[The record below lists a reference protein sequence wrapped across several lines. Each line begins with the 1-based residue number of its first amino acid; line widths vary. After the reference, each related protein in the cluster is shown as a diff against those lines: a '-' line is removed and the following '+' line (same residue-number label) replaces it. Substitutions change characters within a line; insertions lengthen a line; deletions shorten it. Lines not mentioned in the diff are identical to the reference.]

1 MTRFINVR
9 NSVPRRIRRE
19 DQLVLAFI
27 EFASRTTIERLE
39 EIVLRLGWA
48 SAFETVEG
56 RPFVPRRK
64 NCARGRTVVVI
75 IEVVEVV

>member
-27 EFASRTTIERLE
+27 EFASRTIIERLE
-39 EIVLRLGWA
+39 EIALRLGWA
-48 SAFETVEG
+48 SFETVEG

-64 NCARGRTVVVI
+64 NCVRGRTVVVI